1 MLANYMVFELELPT
15 NSIDSKTTT
24 VTLDYLFLNKLST
37 VQYKELVSSNLMKY
51 LKDLL
56 SQSQIQIH
64 LGPPVM

>member
-1 MLANYMVFELELPT
+1 MLTNYIVFELELLT

-24 VTLDYLFLNKLST
+24 VTLDYFFLNKLST
-37 VQYKELVSSNLMKY
+37 VQYKELESSNLMKY

-56 SQSQIQIH
+56 SQSQIH